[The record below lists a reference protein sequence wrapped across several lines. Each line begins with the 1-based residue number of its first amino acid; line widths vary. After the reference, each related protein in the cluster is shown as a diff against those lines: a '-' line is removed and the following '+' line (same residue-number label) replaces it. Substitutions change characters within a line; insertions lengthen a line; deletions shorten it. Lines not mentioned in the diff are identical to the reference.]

1 MSRVFGF
8 ILAFKE
14 YVALTVYVAICLTLM
29 ALSRNTDMQ
38 PVRAFTTAVVG
49 AVQSTYAWIPNPI
62 RLARENE
69 ELRQRAIELAS
80 EVGRLRRSS
89 VENDELRRLLGIA
102 PRKGWQLKPAEVVG
116 KTTTFERNMMTISLG
131 DKDLRGRRKDAS
143 GIFLLVDGCK
153 LSIVSSL
160 DAKLSQNRQLT
171 TGN

>member
-62 RLARENE
+62 RLAR
-69 ELRQRAIELAS
+69 
-80 EVGRLRRSS
+80 
-89 VENDELRRLLGIA
+89 
-102 PRKGWQLKPAEVVG
+102 
-116 KTTTFERNMMTISLG
+116 
-131 DKDLRGRRKDAS
+131 
-143 GIFLLVDGCK
+143 
-153 LSIVSSL
+153 
-160 DAKLSQNRQLT
+160 
-171 TGN
+171 